1 MSAAEAQIP
10 PWLWDHNI
18 LRYGQEAQ
26 LKFHPVDLPDF
37 RWRIEALERFEN
49 RSPSLVQLIEV
60 AAPGTRARWEML
72 GGLPASPVRPAL
84 PPEVVAQKRRELVED
99 RSADDIMGQLN
110 WLHLSLTFAP
120 DEQFLGAAR
129 SAFES
134 LRDVASPE
142 GEPLFPDLAAYFVR
156 FDQALTRR
164 VAFPRVMLRV
174 EEEPALLTVR
184 PTPMAANQLVFG
196 SASSL
201 MEDLYITRDAYLAPL
216 FLCHSPYV
224 WAIVGP
230 RSQGVMVFSLGKPLA
245 GREAD
250 AAELLQQFMPSGPV
264 VFPPCPPFTAS
275 QITAALNWWVDHLNS
290 VLSVVTDPSTYADS
304 AGRYSPRSQFEAQL
318 TFEQAGRRIQAAL
331 VHQRDQHSRRLMA
344 FGALDTLEGGISFG
358 FDEAVKLSRA
368 QKVLDGLDATLPPDV
383 AAVLLPSAR
392 RAVQALRECQ
402 QGFIPSGWVAGE
414 QVTLPDKKLGQRAW
428 SLEDAT
434 ATYLRVLRNA
444 SHGYSGQND
453 KDRRRDEVV
462 LMSHTG
468 QIPHD
473 FALLPYL
480 YWLDTIA
487 NPETLR
493 NKLKPR

>member
-1 MSAAEAQIP
+1 
-10 PWLWDHNI
+10 
-18 LRYGQEAQ
+18 
-26 LKFHPVDLPDF
+26 
-37 RWRIEALERFEN
+37 
-49 RSPSLVQLIEV
+49 
-60 AAPGTRARWEML
+60 
-72 GGLPASPVRPAL
+72 
-84 PPEVVAQKRRELVED
+84 VAQKRRELVED
-99 RSADDIMGQLN
+99 RPADDIMGQLN
-110 WLHLSLTFAP
+110 WLHLSLTVAP

-134 LRDVASPE
+134 LRAVASPE
-142 GEPLFPDLAAYFVR
+142 GEPLFPELAAYFIR

-174 EEEPALLTVR
+174 EEEPAMLTSR
-184 PTPMAANQLVFG
+184 PSPMAPYQLVFG

-201 MEDLYITRDAYLAPL
+201 MEDLYLTRDAYLAPL
-216 FLCHSPYV
+216 FLCHSPYL
-224 WAIVGP
+224 WAIVGQ
-230 RSQGVMVFSLGKPLA
+230 RAQGVMVFSLGKPLP
-245 GREAD
+245 GHEMD
-250 AAELLQQFMPSGPV
+250 AAELLQQFMSTGPAR
-264 VFPPCPPFTAS
+264 FAACPPFNAR
-275 QITAALNWWVDHLNS
+275 QIAATLNWWVDRLNS
-290 VLSVVTDPSTYADS
+290 VLSVVTDPSTYTDS
-304 AGRYSPRSQFEAQL
+304 TGRYSPRSQFEAQL

-368 QKVLDGLDATLPPDV
+368 QKVLDGLDATLPTDV

-392 RAVQALRECQ
+392 RSVQALRECQ
-402 QGFIPSGWVAGE
+402 QGFIPSGWVSGGG
-414 QVTLPDKKLGQRAW
+414 VTLPDKKLGQRAW

-453 KDRRRDEVV
+453 KDRRRDEVL

-480 YWLDTIA
+480 YWLDTVA